1 MLNTRASKHHSSHTI
16 KINVFPMG
24 ILGGAYSMYGFLQHV
39 IDIKP
44 ETKAAQPSGQ
54 ELTETA
60 TVGLQHGKG
69 RGGRRGPIGTSM
81 PPY

>member
-1 MLNTRASKHHSSHTI
+1 MYKGVGGWEGEKDGGGR
-16 KINVFPMG
+16 
-24 ILGGAYSMYGFLQHV
+24 LGGSSE
-39 IDIKP
+39 P
-44 ETKAAQPSGQ
+44 ETKAVQLSTQ

-60 TVGLQHGKG
+60 TVGLHHGKG